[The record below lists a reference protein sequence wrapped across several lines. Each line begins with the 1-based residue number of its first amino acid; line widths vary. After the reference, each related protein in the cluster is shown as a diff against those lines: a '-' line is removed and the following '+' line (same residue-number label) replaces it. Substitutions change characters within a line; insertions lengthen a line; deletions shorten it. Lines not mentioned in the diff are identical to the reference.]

1 MTSEGKTEEPWRV
14 KDFLERES
22 LVASQYARLGSAVDL
37 LLARNVFYRE
47 KLEQAGLTSGSDLTP
62 ETFLKLPFT
71 TKEEL
76 SSDQDEHPPYGR
88 NLTYPVS
95 DYVRLHQTSGTTGRP
110 LRWLDDARGWDWF
123 GKGWRSVFEAAGVG
137 PEDRVFFAF
146 SFGPFIGFWSAFEG
160 CRQLGALALPGGAMD
175 SHQRLLSII
184 EHEATVLCSTPTYAL
199 RLAEVAA
206 EERIDLPQSSVRV
219 TIHAGEPGASIP
231 NTRSLIE
238 SAWGAKAFDHVGA
251 TEVGPWGY
259 ECQEQAGLHLN
270 EGEFIFEVIDPETGE
285 PATEGE
291 LIVTNL
297 GRFASPVL
305 RYRTGDHVRL
315 SETSCPCGRTFRRLD
330 GGVMGRIDDALIVR
344 GVNVYPSAI
353 ENVIRA
359 FPEVAEFA
367 ADVYR
372 KGAMD
377 DLHLRL
383 EVTRG
388 DGQAVARAVA
398 RAIRDRLGLRVES
411 SVVAPGDLPRF
422 ELKAKRFHDH
432 RTTSDQ

>member
-1 MTSEGKTEEPWRV
+1 MGVP
-14 KDFLERES
+14 
-22 LVASQYARLGSAVDL
+22 VAIDRDKIRNAQFDRLRPAADL
-37 LLARNVFYRE
+37 LIADNAFYRE
-47 KLEQAGLTSGSDLTP
+47 KFEQAGIASGSDLTH
-62 ETFLKLPFT
+62 ETFATLPFT
-71 TKEEL
+71 TKQEL
-76 SSDQDEHPPYGR
+76 SADQDQYPPFGR

-95 DYVRLHQTSGTTGRP
+95 DYTRLHQTSGTTGSAM
-110 LRWLDDARGWDWF
+110 RWLDDAVGWEWF
-123 GKGWRSVFEAAGVG
+123 GKGWLSVFEAAGVG

-184 EHEATVLCSTPTYAL
+184 ENEATVLCSTPTYAL

-206 EERIDLPQSSVRV
+206 EERIDLANSAVRV
-219 TIHAGEPGASIP
+219 TIHAGEPGAGIP
-231 NTRSLIE
+231 NTRRMIE
-238 SAWGAKAFDHVGA
+238 SAWGAKAFDHAGA

-270 EGEFIFEVIDPETGE
+270 EEEFLFEVIDPDTGE
-285 PATEGE
+285 PADEGE
-291 LIVTNL
+291 LVATNL
-297 GRFASPVL
+297 GRLGSPVL

-315 SETSCPCGRTFRRLD
+315 SKTQCPCGRPYQRLD
-330 GGVMGRIDDALIVR
+330 GGVLGRIDDALIVR

-353 ENVIRA
+353 ENVIRE

-383 EVTRG
+383 EVTSG
-388 DGQAVARAVA
+388 DGRAVA
-398 RAIRDRLGLRVES
+398 NVIERALRDRLGLRVAS
-411 SVVAPGDLPRF
+411 SVVAPGELPRF

-432 RTTSDQ
+432 RAEEDV